1 MKKIKNLPKKI
12 SVFPL
17 SNFIIFPKTSVP
29 LNIFEP
35 RYIEM
40 INDSMKSDRI
50 IGMIQPKKTGELK
63 KPDLHNVGCAGKITS
78 FNETEDGRYL
88 IILNG
93 ICRFKIMGE
102 IDNGNLYRECS
113 VKYDDYST
121 DLVEKSDEI
130 KFSDLRLIFQN
141 LKGLFK
147 KQGYEIN
154 WKEIEK
160 QSLDQTIN
168 TLSMASPFS
177 LEEKQVLLESKDL
190 NIRKEKLEEI
200 LNTYILDNL
209 DAKVKIINKPS
220 SIRNV
225 SEKLYSE
232 KYIRFMPNTIFTQ
245 NIKQIKKFL
254 EKNKKIIL
262 KPIHSFS
269 GNDIHL
275 LDRFN
280 PKLIKRYINK
290 HGHIMCQKYLPKISN
305 GDKRVFLINGK
316 VVGAISRVPKKGSFL
331 SNMSKGAMPIKT
343 KLTKIENKVSKIL
356 AKDLKK
362 EKIFFAGIDFI
373 DQKLNGDINVTS
385 PTGLKTLYELTK
397 INLAKTFWKNLKA

>member
-1 MKKIKNLPKKI
+1 MINKIVAIQGNHPSSLNPLTDTSIFLANEIQNKKYKIFYYEPKNLSIINSKVIAEGFFIQFNYNQKK
-12 SVFPL
+12 FYK
-17 SNFIIFPKTSVP
+17 II
-29 LNIFEP
+29 
-35 RYIEM
+35 
-40 INDSMKSDRI
+40 
-50 IGMIQPKKTGELK
+50 KKQKL
-63 KPDLHNVGCAGKITS
+63 DLAKC
-78 FNETEDGRYL
+78 RYL
-88 IILNG
+88 LI
-93 ICRFKIMGE
+93 RQDPPF
-102 IDNGNLYRECS
+102 NLEYI
-113 VKYDDYST
+113 ST
-121 DLVEKSDEI
+121 
-130 KFSDLRLIFQN
+130 
-141 LKGLFK
+141 
-147 KQGYEIN
+147 
-154 WKEIEK
+154 
-160 QSLDQTIN
+160 
-168 TLSMASPFS
+168 
-177 LEEKQVLLESKDL
+177 
-190 NIRKEKLEEI
+190 
-200 LNTYILDNL
+200 TYILDNL

-280 PKLIKRYINK
+280 TKLIKRYINK

-305 GDKRVFLINGK
+305 GDKRVFLINGQ

-331 SNMSKGAMPIKT
+331 SNMSKGAMPVKT

-385 PTGLKTLYELTK
+385 PTGLKTLYDLTK